1 MRRNLVRKIFIIC
14 TAVFFLSSC
23 DKISEGNFDRNSDK
37 SSKIIDIY
45 SNSTIPANGGI
56 STGRYTSVDGYNY
69 VNVVIEFE
77 QKTGNEE
84 PVSLG
89 VKFAHNKDGKLGARR
104 FAILNDNVSG
114 KVNPRMHRVTGR
126 YSWHGSQQKISSYI
140 ARLPIMGPYIQVFP
154 LNHHNESRQFS
165 LSLYLVK

>member
-1 MRRNLVRKIFIIC
+1 LRINLVRKIFVAC
-14 TAVFFLSSC
+14 TIVWVLSSC
-23 DKISEGNFDRNSDK
+23 DKISDKNFDRSSDK

-45 SNSTIPANGGI
+45 SDSTIPANGGI
-56 STGRYTSVDGYNY
+56 STRRYTSVDGYKY
-69 VNVVIEFE
+69 VNVVVEFE
-77 QKTGNEE
+77 QKTGDEE

-89 VKFAHNKDGKLGARR
+89 VVFAHNKEGKLGARR

-114 KVNPRMHRVTGR
+114 RADPRMHRVTGK
-126 YSWHGSQQKISSYI
+126 YSWHGGQQKVSSYI
-140 ARLPIMGPYIQVFP
+140 ARLPVMGPYIQVFP